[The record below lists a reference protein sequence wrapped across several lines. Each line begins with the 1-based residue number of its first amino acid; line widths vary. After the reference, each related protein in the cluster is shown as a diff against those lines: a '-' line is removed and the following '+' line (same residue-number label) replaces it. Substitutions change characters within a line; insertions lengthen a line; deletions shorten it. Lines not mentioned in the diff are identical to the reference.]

1 MDKLLPIA
9 EKYGAMF
16 ILLPLSDAG
25 LPNDSEEKHAII
37 RTVMEQAIKI
47 GMSKEDIIVDGL
59 VATIG
64 ANPRAA
70 VECYETFSYCKMNLT
85 ANGLWTFQYFFW
97 SAGAELCEYGIP
109 YDGDRTWAYNGNR
122 QSVAGIVDE
131 CCICIGSASCERRE

>member
-9 EKYGAMF
+9 KKYGAMF

-37 RTVMEQAIKI
+37 RTVMEKAIGI
-47 GMSKEDIIVDGL
+47 GMNKEDIIVDGL

-70 VECYETFSYCKMNLT
+70 VECYETFSYCKNELELPT
-85 ANGLWTFQYFFW
+85 ACGLSNISFTYLKYR
-97 SAGAELCEYGIP
+97 S
-109 YDGDRTWAYNGNR
+109 
-122 QSVAGIVDE
+122 
-131 CCICIGSASCERRE
+131 

>member
-9 EKYGAMF
+9 KKYGAMF

-37 RTVMEQAIKI
+37 RTVMEKAIGI

-70 VECYETFSYCKMNLT
+70 VECYETFSYCKNELGLPT
-85 ANGLWTFQYFFW
+85 ACGL
-97 SAGAELCEYGIP
+97 SNI
-109 YDGDRTWAYNGNR
+109 
-122 QSVAGIVDE
+122 SVCQTIHQLH
-131 CCICIGSASCERRE
+131 

>member
-37 RTVMEQAIKI
+37 RKVMEQAVKI

-70 VECYETFSYCKMNLT
+70 IECYETFSYCKMNLDCQQPVDFPIFLLDCQ
-85 ANGLWTFQYFFW
+85 NGLM
-97 SAGAELCEYGIP
+97 
-109 YDGDRTWAYNGNR
+109 
-122 QSVAGIVDE
+122 
-131 CCICIGSASCERRE
+131 

>member
-16 ILLPLSDAG
+16 ILSPLSDAG

-37 RTVMEQAIKI
+37 RKVMEQAVKI

-64 ANPRAA
+64 ANPRA
-70 VECYETFSYCKMNLT
+70 CH
-85 ANGLWTFQYFFW
+85 
-97 SAGAELCEYGIP
+97 
-109 YDGDRTWAYNGNR
+109 
-122 QSVAGIVDE
+122 
-131 CCICIGSASCERRE
+131 

>member
-1 MDKLLPIA
+1 
-9 EKYGAMF
+9 MF

-70 VECYETFSYCKMNLT
+70 IECYETFSYCKMDLDCQQPVDFPIFLLVCRS
-85 ANGLWTFQYFFW
+85 GLM
-97 SAGAELCEYGIP
+97 
-109 YDGDRTWAYNGNR
+109 
-122 QSVAGIVDE
+122 
-131 CCICIGSASCERRE
+131 